1 MFVCVFVCV
10 CLGKLCKLHA
20 SKKRCCCSCLGPLVK
35 HSQRQH
41 KSFKRTQRRCWTAR
55 GTRWRWRRQ
64 RQPTA
69 GSGQRIRSYRSNK
82 DSDCDGQVN
91 WKFELHRT
99 DGRRQSRR
107 RRRCRPAV
115 RVHFVIL
122 WMCRVVVVVSVAL
135 AARVVV
141 VVVVAWLLLRMLLP
155 LLLLLPLLTGPQL
168 AVSASFTQLSTSL
181 SFSDISSSLL
191 H

>member
-1 MFVCVFVCV
+1 MLLQLFGAF
-10 CLGKLCKLHA
+10 GKAFPAATQKLQTHTETLLNSA
-20 SKKRCCCSCLGPLVK
+20 WHTLTL
-35 HSQRQH
+35 
-41 KSFKRTQRRCWTAR
+41 TQTA
-55 GTRWRWRRQ
+55 
-64 RQPTA
+64 TA
-69 GSGQRIRSYRSNK
+69 DSGQRIRSYRSNK

-107 RRRCRPAV
+107 RCRCRPAV

-122 WMCRVVVVVSVAL
+122 WMCRVVAAVAL
-135 AARVVV
+135 VARGV
-141 VVVVAWLLLRMLLP
+141 VVVVAWLLLWMLLP